1 MRLTH
6 RFTLPAS
13 VEQAWTAFYF
23 PNRIAPCLP
32 GATLTRVAGDEFDG
46 LLKIKLGPTPLQY
59 EGTATFLERS
69 PEDQRIVVQAH
80 GKDRRGHGTIT
91 VTVTMTFTEVESETD
106 VEVTSTADFTGQG
119 ASLGQTV
126 IQEASDHLVQRLI
139 DCISGKFA
147 TGLGSLPSAEE
158 LATATAAGHSP
169 SRQQA
174 VEEEMSE
181 LADPQGAVQPE
192 REPAAGA
199 DTQRE
204 PTTNAD
210 TQREPTTNAD
220 TQREPPANAD
230 TQGEPTNNEDTQR
243 EPPNN
248 ADTQREPTTNADT
261 QREPPANA
269 DTQREPTTNADTES
283 SALHA
288 QKASARHTDHP
299 SAASGAADGSAAP
312 APYPA
317 ALPVPAGSQGNA
329 LATMVLPRVR
339 RFGPPVLGALA
350 AVSVIN
356 SIVRRI
362 RR

>member
-80 GKDRRGHGTIT
+80 GKDRRGHGTVA
-91 VTVTMTFTEVESETD
+91 VTVTMTFTGVESQTH
-106 VEVTSTADFTGQG
+106 VEVTNTADFTGQG
-119 ASLGQTV
+119 ASLGKAV

-139 DCISGKFA
+139 DCVSGRFA
-147 TGLGSLPSAEE
+147 TGLGDLPSAEE
-158 LATATAAGHSP
+158 LATATAAEHAP
-169 SRQQA
+169 ARQQA
-174 VEEEMSE
+174 VGERMS
-181 LADPQGAVQPE
+181 LPADPQEAVQPE
-192 REPAAGA
+192 PEPAANAVPGRERPTNA
-199 DTQRE
+199 DTDRQ

-210 TQREPTTNAD
+210 IDRQVT
-220 TQREPPANAD
+220 ANAD
-230 TQGEPTNNEDTQR
+230 TTR
-243 EPPNN
+243 
-248 ADTQREPTTNADT
+248 
-261 QREPPANA
+261 
-269 DTQREPTTNADTES
+269 
-283 SALHA
+283 SALDA
-288 QKASARHTDHP
+288 QKASAPHTDYA
-299 SAASGAADGSAAP
+299 SAASGAADGSAAS
-312 APYPA
+312 APHPP
-317 ALPVPAGSQGNA
+317 ALPVPAGPEGNS

-339 RFGPPVLGALA
+339 RLGPPVLGALA
-350 AVSVIN
+350 AVSVIS

>member
-23 PNRIAPCLP
+23 ANRIAPCFP

-91 VTVTMTFTEVESETD
+91 VTVTMTFTGVESETD

-119 ASLGQTV
+119 ASLDQTV

-147 TGLGSLPSAEE
+147 TGLGNLPSAEE
-158 LATATAAGHSP
+158 LATATAAEHGP

-174 VEEEMSE
+174 VEEGKSE
-181 LADPQGAVQPE
+181 LADPQEAIQPG

-199 DTQRE
+199 VPEE
-204 PTTNAD
+204 PTTDAD
-210 TQREPTTNAD
+210 TQREPAASAD
-220 TQREPPANAD
+220 TEP
-230 TQGEPTNNEDTQR
+230 
-243 EPPNN
+243 
-248 ADTQREPTTNADT
+248 
-261 QREPPANA
+261 
-269 DTQREPTTNADTES
+269 EPTTNADTER

-288 QKASARHTDHP
+288 QKASAPHTDHA

-317 ALPVPAGSQGNA
+317 ALPVPAGSQGNG

-350 AVSVIN
+350 AVSVIS

>member
-23 PNRIAPCLP
+23 ANRIAPCFP

-91 VTVTMTFTEVESETD
+91 VTVTMTFTGVESETD

-119 ASLGQTV
+119 ASLDQTV

-147 TGLGSLPSAEE
+147 TGLGNLPSAEE
-158 LATATAAGHSP
+158 LATATAAEHGP

-174 VEEEMSE
+174 VEEGKSE
-181 LADPQGAVQPE
+181 LADPQEAIQPG

-199 DTQRE
+199 VPEE
-204 PTTNAD
+204 PTTDAD
-210 TQREPTTNAD
+210 TQREPAASAD
-220 TQREPPANAD
+220 TQREPAASAD
-230 TQGEPTNNEDTQR
+230 TEP
-243 EPPNN
+243 
-248 ADTQREPTTNADT
+248 
-261 QREPPANA
+261 
-269 DTQREPTTNADTES
+269 EPTTNADTER

-288 QKASARHTDHP
+288 QKASAPHTDHA

-317 ALPVPAGSQGNA
+317 ALPVPAGSQGNG

-350 AVSVIN
+350 AVSVIS

>member
-80 GKDRRGHGTIT
+80 GKDRRGHGTVA
-91 VTVTMTFTEVESETD
+91 VTVTMTFTGVESQTH

-119 ASLGQTV
+119 ASLGKAV

-139 DCISGKFA
+139 DCVSGRFA
-147 TGLGSLPSAEE
+147 TGLGDLPSAEE
-158 LATATAAGHSP
+158 LATATAAEHAP
-169 SRQQA
+169 ARQQA
-174 VEEEMSE
+174 VGERMS
-181 LADPQGAVQPE
+181 LPPNPQEAVQPE
-192 REPAAGA
+192 PEPAADAVPG
-199 DTQRE
+199 RE

-210 TQREPTTNAD
+210 TDHQPTTNAD
-220 TQREPPANAD
+220 PDRQL
-230 TQGEPTNNEDTQR
+230 
-243 EPPNN
+243 
-248 ADTQREPTTNADT
+248 TTNADT
-261 QREPPANA
+261 TR
-269 DTQREPTTNADTES
+269 
-283 SALHA
+283 SALDA
-288 QKASARHTDHP
+288 QKASAPHTDYAADA
-299 SAASGAADGSAAP
+299 SAASAP
-312 APYPA
+312 HPP
-317 ALPVPAGSQGNA
+317 ALPVPAGPEGNS

-339 RFGPPVLGALA
+339 RLGPPVLGALA
-350 AVSVIN
+350 AVSVIS

>member
-23 PNRIAPCLP
+23 ANRIAPCFP

-80 GKDRRGHGTIT
+80 GKDRRGHGTVA
-91 VTVTMTFTEVESETD
+91 VTVTMTFTGVESQTH

-119 ASLGQTV
+119 ASLGKAV

-139 DCISGKFA
+139 DCVSGRFA
-147 TGLGSLPSAEE
+147 TGLGDLPSAEE
-158 LATATAAGHSP
+158 LATATAAEHAP
-169 SRQQA
+169 ARQQA
-174 VEEEMSE
+174 VGERMS
-181 LADPQGAVQPE
+181 LPPNPQEAVQPE
-192 REPAAGA
+192 PEPAADAVPG
-199 DTQRE
+199 RE

-210 TQREPTTNAD
+210 TDHQPTTNAD
-220 TQREPPANAD
+220 PDRQL
-230 TQGEPTNNEDTQR
+230 
-243 EPPNN
+243 
-248 ADTQREPTTNADT
+248 TTNADT
-261 QREPPANA
+261 TR
-269 DTQREPTTNADTES
+269 
-283 SALHA
+283 SALDA
-288 QKASARHTDHP
+288 QKASAPHTDY
-299 SAASGAADGSAAP
+299 ASEASSAADGSAAS
-312 APYPA
+312 APHPP
-317 ALPVPAGSQGNA
+317 ALPVPAGPEGNS

-339 RFGPPVLGALA
+339 RLGPPVLGALA
-350 AVSVIN
+350 AVSVIS

>member
-80 GKDRRGHGTIT
+80 GKDRRGHGTVA
-91 VTVTMTFTEVESETD
+91 VTVTMTFTGVESQTH

-119 ASLGQTV
+119 ASLGKAV

-139 DCISGKFA
+139 DCVSGRFA
-147 TGLGSLPSAEE
+147 TGLGDLPSAEE
-158 LATATAAGHSP
+158 LATATAAEHAP
-169 SRQQA
+169 ARQQA
-174 VEEEMSE
+174 VGERMS
-181 LADPQGAVQPE
+181 LPADPQEAVQPE
-192 REPAAGA
+192 PEPAAKAVQGRERPTNA
-199 DTQRE
+199 DTDRQ

-210 TQREPTTNAD
+210 IDRQVTTNAD
-220 TQREPPANAD
+220 TTR
-230 TQGEPTNNEDTQR
+230 
-243 EPPNN
+243 
-248 ADTQREPTTNADT
+248 
-261 QREPPANA
+261 
-269 DTQREPTTNADTES
+269 
-283 SALHA
+283 SALDA
-288 QKASARHTDHP
+288 QKASAPHTDYA
-299 SAASGAADGSAAP
+299 SAASGAADGSAAS
-312 APYPA
+312 APHPP
-317 ALPVPAGSQGNA
+317 ALPVPAGPEGNS

-339 RFGPPVLGALA
+339 RLGAPVLGALA
-350 AVSVIN
+350 AVSVIS

>member
-80 GKDRRGHGTIT
+80 GKDRRGHGTVA
-91 VTVTMTFTEVESETD
+91 VTVTMTFTGVESQTH

-119 ASLGQTV
+119 ASLGKAV

-139 DCISGKFA
+139 DCVSGRFA
-147 TGLGSLPSAEE
+147 TGLGDLPSAEE
-158 LATATAAGHSP
+158 LATATAAEHTP
-169 SRQQA
+169 ARQQA
-174 VEEEMSE
+174 VGERMS
-181 LADPQGAVQPE
+181 LPPNPQEAVQPE
-192 REPAAGA
+192 PEPAADAVPG
-199 DTQRE
+199 RE

-210 TQREPTTNAD
+210 SDRQPTTNAD
-220 TQREPPANAD
+220 TDRQ
-230 TQGEPTNNEDTQR
+230 
-243 EPPNN
+243 
-248 ADTQREPTTNADT
+248 PTTNADIDR
-261 QREPPANA
+261 QV
-269 DTQREPTTNADTES
+269 TTNADTTR
-283 SALHA
+283 SALDA
-288 QKASARHTDHP
+288 QKTSAPHTDYA
-299 SAASGAADGSAAP
+299 SAASGAADGSAAS
-312 APYPA
+312 APHPP
-317 ALPVPAGSQGNA
+317 ALPVPAGPEGNS

-339 RFGPPVLGALA
+339 RLGPPVLGALA
-350 AVSVIN
+350 AVSVIS

>member
-23 PNRIAPCLP
+23 ANRIAPCFP

-80 GKDRRGHGTIT
+80 GKDRRGHGTVA
-91 VTVTMTFTEVESETD
+91 VTVTMTFTGVESQTH

-119 ASLGQTV
+119 ASLGKAV

-139 DCISGKFA
+139 DCVSGRFA
-147 TGLGSLPSAEE
+147 TGLGDLPSAEE
-158 LATATAAGHSP
+158 LATATAAEHAP
-169 SRQQA
+169 ARQQA
-174 VEEEMSE
+174 VGERMS
-181 LADPQGAVQPE
+181 LPPNPQKAVQPE
-192 REPAAGA
+192 PEPAADAVPG
-199 DTQRE
+199 RE

-210 TQREPTTNAD
+210 TDRQLTTNAD
-220 TQREPPANAD
+220 TTR
-230 TQGEPTNNEDTQR
+230 
-243 EPPNN
+243 
-248 ADTQREPTTNADT
+248 
-261 QREPPANA
+261 
-269 DTQREPTTNADTES
+269 
-283 SALHA
+283 SALDA
-288 QKASARHTDHP
+288 QKASAPHTDY
-299 SAASGAADGSAAP
+299 ASEASSAADGSAAS
-312 APYPA
+312 APHPP
-317 ALPVPAGSQGNA
+317 ALPVPAGPEGNS

-339 RFGPPVLGALA
+339 RLGPPVLGALA
-350 AVSVIN
+350 AVSVIS

>member
-80 GKDRRGHGTIT
+80 GKDRRGHGTVA
-91 VTVTMTFTEVESETD
+91 VTVTMTFTGVESQTH

-119 ASLGQTV
+119 ASLGKAV

-139 DCISGKFA
+139 DCVSGRFA
-147 TGLGSLPSAEE
+147 TGLGDLPSAEE
-158 LATATAAGHSP
+158 LATATAAEHAP
-169 SRQQA
+169 ARQQA
-174 VEEEMSE
+174 VGERMS
-181 LADPQGAVQPE
+181 LPADPQEAVQPE
-192 REPAAGA
+192 PEPAANAVPGRERPTNA
-199 DTQRE
+199 DTDRQ

-210 TQREPTTNAD
+210 IDRQVTTNAD
-220 TQREPPANAD
+220 TTR
-230 TQGEPTNNEDTQR
+230 
-243 EPPNN
+243 
-248 ADTQREPTTNADT
+248 
-261 QREPPANA
+261 
-269 DTQREPTTNADTES
+269 
-283 SALHA
+283 SALDA
-288 QKASARHTDHP
+288 QKTSAPHTDYA
-299 SAASGAADGSAAP
+299 SAASGAADGSAAS
-312 APYPA
+312 APHPP
-317 ALPVPAGSQGNA
+317 ALPVPAGPEGNS

-339 RFGPPVLGALA
+339 RLGPPVLGALA
-350 AVSVIN
+350 AVSVIS

>member
-23 PNRIAPCLP
+23 PNRIAPCFP

-139 DCISGKFA
+139 DCVSGKFA
-147 TGLGSLPSAEE
+147 TGLGDLPSAEE
-158 LATATAAGHSP
+158 LATATAAEHAP
-169 SRQQA
+169 ARHQA
-174 VEEEMSE
+174 VVQGMSE
-181 LADPQGAVQPE
+181 AADPQEAVQPE
-192 REPAAGA
+192 REPAADA
-199 DTQRE
+199 VPERE
-204 PTTNAD
+204 PTTDAD
-210 TQREPTTNAD
+210 TERQ
-220 TQREPPANAD
+220 
-230 TQGEPTNNEDTQR
+230 
-243 EPPNN
+243 
-248 ADTQREPTTNADT
+248 
-261 QREPPANA
+261 
-269 DTQREPTTNADTES
+269 PTTNADTERQPTTNADTERQPTTNADTARQPTTNADTERQPTTNADTEG
-283 SALHA
+283 SALDA
-288 QKASARHTDHP
+288 QKASVPHTDYA
-299 SAASGAADGSAAP
+299 SAASGAVDGSGAP
-312 APYPA
+312 APHLP
-317 ALPVPAGSQGNA
+317 ALPVPAQGNG

-350 AVSVIN
+350 AVSVIS

>member
-23 PNRIAPCLP
+23 PNRIAPCFP

-91 VTVTMTFTEVESETD
+91 VTVTMTFTGVESETD
-106 VEVTSTADFTGQG
+106 VEVSSTADFTGQG

-139 DCISGKFA
+139 DCVSGKFA
-147 TGLGSLPSAEE
+147 TGLGDLPSAEE
-158 LATATAAGHSP
+158 LATATAAEHAP
-169 SRQQA
+169 ARHQA
-174 VEEEMSE
+174 VVQGMSE
-181 LADPQGAVQPE
+181 AADPQEAVQPE
-192 REPAAGA
+192 REPAADA
-199 DTQRE
+199 VPERE
-204 PTTNAD
+204 PTTDAD
-210 TQREPTTNAD
+210 TERQ
-220 TQREPPANAD
+220 
-230 TQGEPTNNEDTQR
+230 
-243 EPPNN
+243 
-248 ADTQREPTTNADT
+248 
-261 QREPPANA
+261 
-269 DTQREPTTNADTES
+269 PTTNADTERQPTTNADTEG
-283 SALHA
+283 SALDA
-288 QKASARHTDHP
+288 QKASVPHTDYA
-299 SAASGAADGSAAP
+299 SAASGAVDGSGAP
-312 APYPA
+312 APHLP
-317 ALPVPAGSQGNA
+317 ALPVPAQGNG

-350 AVSVIN
+350 AVSVIS

>member
-80 GKDRRGHGTIT
+80 GKDRRGHGTVA
-91 VTVTMTFTEVESETD
+91 VTVTMTFTGVESQTH

-119 ASLGQTV
+119 ASLGKAV

-139 DCISGKFA
+139 DCVSVRFA
-147 TGLGSLPSAEE
+147 TGLGDLPSAEE
-158 LATATAAGHSP
+158 LATATAAEHAP
-169 SRQQA
+169 ARQQA
-174 VEEEMSE
+174 VGERMS
-181 LADPQGAVQPE
+181 LPADPQEAVQPE
-192 REPAAGA
+192 PEPAANAVPGRERPTNA
-199 DTQRE
+199 DTDRQ

-210 TQREPTTNAD
+210 TDRQPTTNAD
-220 TQREPPANAD
+220 IDRQV
-230 TQGEPTNNEDTQR
+230 
-243 EPPNN
+243 
-248 ADTQREPTTNADT
+248 TTNADT
-261 QREPPANA
+261 TR
-269 DTQREPTTNADTES
+269 
-283 SALHA
+283 SALDA
-288 QKASARHTDHP
+288 QKASAPHTDYA
-299 SAASGAADGSAAP
+299 SAASGAADGSAAS
-312 APYPA
+312 APHPP
-317 ALPVPAGSQGNA
+317 ALPVPAGPEGNS

-339 RFGPPVLGALA
+339 RLGAPVLGALA
-350 AVSVIN
+350 AVSVIS

>member
-80 GKDRRGHGTIT
+80 GRDRRGHGTVT
-91 VTVTMTFTEVESETD
+91 VTVTMTFTGVESETH
-106 VEVTSTADFTGQG
+106 VEVTSAADFTGQG
-119 ASLGQTV
+119 ASLGQAV

-139 DCISGKFA
+139 DCVSGRFA
-147 TGLGSLPSAEE
+147 TGLGDLPSAEE
-158 LATATAAGHSP
+158 LATATAAEHAP
-169 SRQQA
+169 ARQQA
-174 VEEEMSE
+174 VGEGMS
-181 LADPQGAVQPE
+181 LSSDPQGAGQPE
-192 REPAAGA
+192 REPAADA
-199 DTQRE
+199 VPDRQ

-210 TQREPTTNAD
+210 THRQPTTNAD
-220 TQREPPANAD
+220 TTR
-230 TQGEPTNNEDTQR
+230 
-243 EPPNN
+243 
-248 ADTQREPTTNADT
+248 
-261 QREPPANA
+261 
-269 DTQREPTTNADTES
+269 
-283 SALHA
+283 SALDA
-288 QKASARHTDHP
+288 QKASAPRTDYA
-299 SAASGAADGSAAP
+299 SAASGAADGSAASP
-312 APYPA
+312 PHPP
-317 ALPVPAGSQGNA
+317 ALPVPAGPQGNS

-339 RFGPPVLGALA
+339 RLGPPVLGALA
-350 AVSVIN
+350 AVSVIS

>member
-80 GKDRRGHGTIT
+80 GTDRRGHGTIA
-91 VTVTMTFTEVESETD
+91 VTVTMTFTGVESETH

-119 ASLGQTV
+119 ASLGQAV

-139 DCISGKFA
+139 DCVSGRFA
-147 TGLGSLPSAEE
+147 TGLGDLPSAEE
-158 LATATAAGHSP
+158 LATATAAEHAP
-169 SRQQA
+169 ARQQA
-174 VEEEMSE
+174 VGEGMS
-181 LADPQGAVQPE
+181 LPTDPQGAVQPE
-192 REPAAGA
+192 REPAADA
-199 DTQRE
+199 VPERERPTNEDTDRQ

-210 TQREPTTNAD
+210 TNRQPTPNAD
-220 TQREPPANAD
+220 TTRNALD
-230 TQGEPTNNEDTQR
+230 
-243 EPPNN
+243 
-248 ADTQREPTTNADT
+248 
-261 QREPPANA
+261 
-269 DTQREPTTNADTES
+269 
-283 SALHA
+283 A
-288 QKASARHTDHP
+288 QKASAPRTDYASP
-299 SAASGAADGSAAP
+299 ASGAADGSPAP
-312 APYPA
+312 APHPA
-317 ALPVPAGSQGNA
+317 ALPVAVSPQGNS

-339 RFGPPVLGALA
+339 RLGPPVLGALA
-350 AVSVIN
+350 AISVIN

>member
-80 GKDRRGHGTIT
+80 GRDRRGHGTVT
-91 VTVTMTFTEVESETD
+91 VTVTMTFTGVESETH
-106 VEVTSTADFTGQG
+106 VEVTSAADFTGQG
-119 ASLGQTV
+119 ASLGQAV

-139 DCISGKFA
+139 DCVSGRFA
-147 TGLGSLPSAEE
+147 TGLGDLPSAEE
-158 LATATAAGHSP
+158 LATATAAEHAP
-169 SRQQA
+169 ARQQA
-174 VEEEMSE
+174 VGEGMS
-181 LADPQGAVQPE
+181 LSSDPQGAGQPE
-192 REPAAGA
+192 REPAADA
-199 DTQRE
+199 VPDRQ

-210 TQREPTTNAD
+210 THRQPTTNVD
-220 TQREPPANAD
+220 TTR
-230 TQGEPTNNEDTQR
+230 
-243 EPPNN
+243 
-248 ADTQREPTTNADT
+248 
-261 QREPPANA
+261 
-269 DTQREPTTNADTES
+269 
-283 SALHA
+283 SALDA
-288 QKASARHTDHP
+288 QKASAPRTDYA
-299 SAASGAADGSAAP
+299 SAASGAADGSAASP
-312 APYPA
+312 PHPP
-317 ALPVPAGSQGNA
+317 ALPVPAGPQGNS

-339 RFGPPVLGALA
+339 RLGPPVLGALA
-350 AVSVIN
+350 AVSVIS

>member
-23 PNRIAPCLP
+23 ANRIRPCFP

-80 GKDRRGHGTIT
+80 GKDRRGHGTVA
-91 VTVTMTFTEVESETD
+91 VTVTMTFTGVESQTH

-119 ASLGQTV
+119 ASLGKAV

-139 DCISGKFA
+139 DCVSGRFA
-147 TGLGSLPSAEE
+147 TGLGDLPSAEE
-158 LATATAAGHSP
+158 LATATAAEHAP
-169 SRQQA
+169 ARQQA
-174 VEEEMSE
+174 VGERMS
-181 LADPQGAVQPE
+181 LPPNPQEAVQPE
-192 REPAAGA
+192 PEPAADAVPG
-199 DTQRE
+199 RE

-210 TQREPTTNAD
+210 PDRQLTTNAD
-220 TQREPPANAD
+220 TTR
-230 TQGEPTNNEDTQR
+230 
-243 EPPNN
+243 
-248 ADTQREPTTNADT
+248 
-261 QREPPANA
+261 
-269 DTQREPTTNADTES
+269 
-283 SALHA
+283 SALDA
-288 QKASARHTDHP
+288 QKASAPHTDY
-299 SAASGAADGSAAP
+299 ASEASSAADGSAAS
-312 APYPA
+312 APHPP
-317 ALPVPAGSQGNA
+317 ALPVPAGPEGNS

-339 RFGPPVLGALA
+339 RLGPPVLGALA
-350 AVSVIN
+350 AVSVIS

>member
-23 PNRIAPCLP
+23 ANRIAPCFP

-91 VTVTMTFTEVESETD
+91 VTVTMTFTGVESETD

-119 ASLGQTV
+119 ASLDQTV

-147 TGLGSLPSAEE
+147 TGLGNLPSAEE
-158 LATATAAGHSP
+158 LATATAAEHGP

-174 VEEEMSE
+174 VEEGKSE
-181 LADPQGAVQPE
+181 LADPQEAIQPGREAAAGAVPE
-192 REPAAGA
+192 EPTTDA

-204 PTTNAD
+204 PAASAD
-210 TQREPTTNAD
+210 TQREPAASAD
-220 TQREPPANAD
+220 TQREPAASAD
-230 TQGEPTNNEDTQR
+230 TEP
-243 EPPNN
+243 
-248 ADTQREPTTNADT
+248 
-261 QREPPANA
+261 
-269 DTQREPTTNADTES
+269 EPTTNADTER

-288 QKASARHTDHP
+288 QKASAPHTDHA

-317 ALPVPAGSQGNA
+317 ALPVPAGSQGNG

-350 AVSVIN
+350 AVSVIS

>member
-6 RFTLPAS
+6 RFNLPAS

-91 VTVTMTFTEVESETD
+91 VTVTMTFTGVESETH
-106 VEVTSTADFTGQG
+106 VEMTSTADFTGQG
-119 ASLGQTV
+119 ASLGEAV

-139 DCISGKFA
+139 DCVSGRFA
-147 TGLGSLPSAEE
+147 TGLGDLPSAEE
-158 LATATAAGHSP
+158 LATATAAEHAP
-169 SRQQA
+169 VRQQA
-174 VEEEMSE
+174 VGEGIS
-181 LADPQGAVQPE
+181 LPADPQGSVQPE
-192 REPAAGA
+192 REPAADAVPDRERPTKA
-199 DTQRE
+199 DTNRQ

-210 TQREPTTNAD
+210 TNNQATTNAD
-220 TQREPPANAD
+220 TTR
-230 TQGEPTNNEDTQR
+230 
-243 EPPNN
+243 
-248 ADTQREPTTNADT
+248 
-261 QREPPANA
+261 
-269 DTQREPTTNADTES
+269 
-283 SALHA
+283 SALDA
-288 QKASARHTDHP
+288 QKVSAPHTDYA
-299 SAASGAADGSAAP
+299 SAASGAADGSAAS
-312 APYPA
+312 APHPP
-317 ALPVPAGSQGNA
+317 ALPVAVSPQGNS

-339 RFGPPVLGALA
+339 RLGPPVLGALA